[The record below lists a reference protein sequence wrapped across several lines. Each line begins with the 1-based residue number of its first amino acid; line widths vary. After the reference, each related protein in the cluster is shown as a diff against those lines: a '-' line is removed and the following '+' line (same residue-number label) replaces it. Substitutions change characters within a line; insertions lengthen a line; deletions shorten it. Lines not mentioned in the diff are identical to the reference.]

1 MKHKVFVF
9 SETKYSSNKP
19 NAEQIEVGR
28 PYLLIKQEI
37 KRIIMSIGDKT
48 GDAQETS
55 YFYELDKNNNV
66 ITNKIYSALTD
77 WWHTEL
83 SLKNAKIIGEIE
95 SSTVY
100 SKFQSY
106 N

>member
-9 SETKYSSNKP
+9 SKTNYSGDKP
-19 NAEQIEVGR
+19 SSEQIKVGK
-28 PYLLIKQEI
+28 PYLLIKQEH

-48 GDAQETS
+48 GDGQETS

-66 ITNKIYSALTD
+66 MTNKVYSALTN

-83 SLKNAKIIGEIE
+83 KLKDAEIIGEME

-100 SKFQSY
+100 SKFQPY
-106 N
+106 I